1 MAKRSGGEVIPIDQ
15 ARDMTPVPA
24 PQAEPNAISF
34 RDYLSIFYK
43 RRWVMAVFFA
53 VVVGAAGVWL
63 VREPRVYRAVSSLE
77 ISPVAPRYLGTGV
90 QDVAE
95 SGATM
100 YWQTKEFFETQYQ
113 IIRSRAVAQRV
124 SDKLGL
130 TSDPAFLGVAAI
142 KDPAKQRQAMVGAD
156 PVARLQGMIRVEP
169 VKDSRIVRLA
179 VEDTDRE
186 RAALIANAYGE
197 AYIEHT
203 LDKKLDTTRAAS
215 LWLADQLDDL
225 KKKLE
230 SSEVG
235 LHHFK
240 RENDILTAS
249 FEDKQ
254 SISSQRLLAL
264 NDALTKARTRRAE
277 LESRR
282 RTLAEAKKRAVA
294 GDPAAFDSV
303 AAVAQSVLVGQL
315 KLRLVALTEERE
327 ELASRYLP
335 QHPRLLAVEERLAE
349 ISRTVDRETGKIVA
363 ALDNEFRE
371 ASDTEQQLVALIDG
385 AKREAFEVNKREIDY
400 VKLKREQENN
410 QRLYDL
416 VLQRLK
422 DAELTGM
429 LRTSTV
435 QLLDAALVP
444 SIPVK
449 PNRKVV
455 MILSIILGL
464 LGAVSLALFFEYLD
478 NTVKTHDDVERY
490 LQLPFL
496 GIVPSIH
503 EKGQEQLPVA
513 ERGRNRDLHAH
524 RRPKSSVAECIRSVR
539 TNLLFMTP
547 DKPLKRLL
555 ITSSGPQEGKTTVA
569 VNLAIAFSQAGS
581 RVLLVDTDMRRPRIH
596 RAFGLPNDAGVS
608 SLMLQSARLEDV
620 VKETAVPNLFLLPC
634 GPIPPNPAELIHTER
649 FKKLLLELDAKYDRV
664 IFDSPPV
671 AAVTDALI
679 LSGDVDG
686 VVLVA
691 KAGRTVREVAMRTR
705 QSLADVNARLF
716 GMVLNDL
723 DLERRGYGYYY
734 YYQKYGYY
742 YGEKVSE
749 A

>member
-1 MAKRSGGEVIPIDQ
+1 MARRSIGEVIPIDQ
-15 ARDMTPVPA
+15 ARETPGIVPSEAPSVMTL
-24 PQAEPNAISF
+24 
-34 RDYLSIFYK
+34 RDYAAILHK
-43 RRWVMAVFFA
+43 RRWVVAVFFA
-53 VVVGAAGVWL
+53 VAVGGAGLWL
-63 VREPRVYRAVSSLE
+63 YREPRIYRAVSSLE
-77 ISPVAPRYLGTGV
+77 INPMAPRYLGTGV

-95 SGATM
+95 SGTTM

-113 IIRSRAVAQRV
+113 IIRSRAVARRV

-130 TSDPAFLGVAAI
+130 ASDLDFTGVAKI
-142 KDPAKQRQAMVGAD
+142 KDPAKQRAALATAD
-156 PVARLQGMIRVEP
+156 PVQRLQGMIRVEP

-186 RAALIANAYGE
+186 RAARISNAYGE
-197 AYIEHT
+197 AYIEHV

-282 RTLAEAKKRAVA
+282 RTLVEAKKRAVE
-294 GDPAAFDSV
+294 GDAAAFDSV
-303 AAVAQSVLVGQL
+303 AAVAQSGLVGQL
-315 KLRLVALTEERE
+315 KLRLIALTEERE
-327 ELASRYLP
+327 ELASRYLDK
-335 QHPRLLAVEERLAE
+335 HPKLLGVDERLTE
-349 ISRTVDRETGKIVA
+349 ITRTVDREIGKIVS

-371 ASDTEQQLVALIDG
+371 AADTEQQLVALIDG

-422 DAELTGM
+422 EAELTGM

-444 SIPVK
+444 SSPVK
-449 PNRKVV
+449 PNRRVV
-455 MILSIILGL
+455 MMLAVILGL
-464 LGAVSLALFFEYLD
+464 LGGIGLGLFFEYLD
-478 NTVKTHDDVERY
+478 NTVKTHDDVEKY

-496 GIVPSIH
+496 GIVPSIN
-503 EKGQEQLPVA
+503 EKGQAQLPAA

-524 RRPKSSVAECIRSVR
+524 RRPKSSVAECIRAVR
-539 TNLLFMTP
+539 TNLMFMTP

-555 ITSSGPQEGKTTVA
+555 VTSSGPQEGKTTVA

-581 RVLLVDTDMRRPRIH
+581 RVLIVDTDMRRPRIH
-596 RAFGLPNDAGVS
+596 RAFGLANDAGVS
-608 SLMLQSARLEDV
+608 TLMLQSARLEDV
-620 VKETAVPNLFLLPC
+620 VQETAVPNLFLLPC
-634 GPIPPNPAELIHTER
+634 GPIPPNPAELIHTAR
-649 FKKLLLELDAKYDRV
+649 FKQLLLELDAKYDRV

-679 LSGDVDG
+679 LSGEVDG
-686 VVLVA
+686 VVMVA
-691 KAGRTVREVAMRTR
+691 KAGRTVRELAMRTR
-705 QSLADVNARLF
+705 QALTDVNARIF
-716 GMVLNDL
+716 GVVLNDL

-734 YYQKYGYY
+734 YYQRYGYY
-742 YGEKVSE
+742 YGEKPSE